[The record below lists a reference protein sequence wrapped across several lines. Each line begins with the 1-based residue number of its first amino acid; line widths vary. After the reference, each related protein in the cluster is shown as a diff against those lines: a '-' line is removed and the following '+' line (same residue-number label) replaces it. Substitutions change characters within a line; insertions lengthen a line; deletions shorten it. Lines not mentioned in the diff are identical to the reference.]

1 MTVTIGRRELLAA
14 LGSAAAAWP
23 LAARAQQPAMP
34 VIGFLSS
41 RSPGE
46 SAPHER
52 AFRLG
57 LKDSGYVESE
67 NVHIAFRWAEGENE
81 RLPALAAD
89 LVARRVAVILAVGG
103 GPSVIAAKAAT
114 ATIPIVFTFGGD
126 PVQAGFVGSF
136 NEPSGNI
143 TGVSWFGSNL
153 APKKLELL
161 LQLVPDA
168 AVVALLLNPNNAEVA
183 LQPSEFEQA
192 VSTLGR
198 QFHIVNAGSEVEI
211 DSAFAALVERRV
223 GALVEGSD
231 PFLFSRRR
239 QIIALAARHAIP
251 TIHPNRESVADG
263 GLMSY
268 GNSLTEA
275 YRRAGNYAARI
286 LKGAKPADLPVERLT
301 KFELM
306 INLKTARTLGL
317 TVPDKLLAL
326 ADEVIE

>member
-1 MTVTIGRRELLAA
+1 VTSANAPGTWGTWRRL
-14 LGSAAAAWP
+14 
-23 LAARAQQPAMP
+23 
-34 VIGFLSS
+34 
-41 RSPGE
+41 
-46 SAPHER
+46 
-52 AFRLG
+52 
-57 LKDSGYVESE
+57 
-67 NVHIAFRWAEGENE
+67 
-81 RLPALAAD
+81 
-89 LVARRVAVILAVGG
+89 
-103 GPSVIAAKAAT
+103 
-114 ATIPIVFTFGGD
+114 
-126 PVQAGFVGSF
+126 F

-153 APKKLELL
+153 VAKKLELL

-183 LQPSEFEQA
+183 LQSSEFEQA

-198 QFHIVNAGSEVEI
+198 QFHILNAGSEAEI

-268 GNSLTEA
+268 GNSL
-275 YRRAGNYAARI
+275 I
-286 LKGAKPADLPVERLT
+286 
-301 KFELM
+301 
-306 INLKTARTLGL
+306 TLRVCAEFISAPNPQRFASAN
-317 TVPDKLLAL
+317 THVPTD
-326 ADEVIE
+326 